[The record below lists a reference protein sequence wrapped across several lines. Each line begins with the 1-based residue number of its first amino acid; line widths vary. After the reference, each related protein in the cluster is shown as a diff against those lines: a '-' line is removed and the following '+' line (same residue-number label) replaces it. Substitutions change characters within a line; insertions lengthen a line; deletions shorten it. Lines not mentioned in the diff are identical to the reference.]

1 MAETVS
7 ATFRQNC
14 YDDSKRQR
22 MVFSADGVLIS
33 NEDISANGG
42 ANFSLACINAQQIMF
57 GETPMNTITLNVVN
71 DDGRFSS
78 SNIAGKEFS
87 CQIGVEVSNSDY
99 LAPSDAIS
107 AVRNKYESL
116 SVHSVAP
123 YIRGNVQL
131 GDTISELENGWE
143 CKILFAYDAIYFVVY
158 HGTDK
163 YYAKHERIGMF
174 NFGDADDP
182 SDTEI
187 AMLDRLMGYDYLSG
201 LSYYDG
207 GMEEYL
213 YDKKTA
219 SHSTWNDL
227 NATIWSGAK
236 SKTWGYYGGFTT
248 FKSIKYEAVPFGVW
262 HFDKP
267 RRANVASLSISGKDR
282 MSLFD
287 EDSVDFVDSM
297 SGVTSI
303 TYENFIRAIASYKN
317 VPVGDLSALNE
328 FKTFTI
334 DPRVYYQYKSL
345 KDLLSYLF
353 EVCGSN
359 AIIDR
364 RGRLSAMS
372 ADDTAIELPYVYS
385 FDVADYTA
393 HIINRMLIYHAGDYF
408 LYQQD
413 YSVENGVAYDFGENP
428 MFNNSNPSGS
438 WFSNDIHKKYG
449 GFRNAITTSDAD
461 YSMWCDDSYSWTDEN
476 DVTYREPIFTMQV
489 AWNGTGKVTY
499 TNYGEED
506 RAMDS
511 YDKRIENVS
520 SINDQNLQ
528 GFNEAQRAD
537 KLYFDS
543 NGLTVESSGLR
554 VLNNEGL
561 EVLKADSEGNLTLT
575 GAVQASSGFI
585 GNWDITN
592 QGLRYEEEG
601 SSGHILAIEPHW
613 NVVQYQAIKKGDRMA
628 HLTYDSLLF
637 EEADSDGNLST
648 TSAGA
653 IIQLLPESSSNN
665 LWIGYRKYSG
675 TTKDVGMT
683 LVFDSVW
690 IYGNKLTIG
699 NLPSSTSS
707 ANLVSISGR
716 IYQSSSLR
724 KLKDNIKT
732 IENASEKVDNLR
744 GVSFTSKC
752 EADDPKRTF
761 YGFIAE
767 EVEKVTPE
775 LCTYED
781 GKLQGVQYDRI
792 CALLIEDN
800 KACHKRIEE
809 LEKRLDD
816 LERRMK

>member
-42 ANFSLACINAQQIMF
+42 ANFSLACIQAQQIMF

-71 DDGRFSS
+71 DDGRFPSS
-78 SNIAGKEFS
+78 DIAGKEFS

-213 YDKKTA
+213 YDSKTA

-267 RRANVASLSISGKDR
+267 RRANVASLSIQGKDR

-303 TYENFIRAIASYKN
+303 TYENFIRAIAAYKN

-554 VLNNEGL
+554 VLNNDGQ
-561 EVLKADSEGNLTLT
+561 EVLKADSDGNLTLT
-575 GAVQASSGFI
+575 GAVRADSGFI
-585 GNWDITN
+585 GNLDITN
-592 QGLRYEEEG
+592 EGLFFEG
-601 SSGHILAIEPHW
+601 KDSSGRNADLSIEPRWGNVAIELHSYTDTQVRITSNGIYFDECDAHGSVGAASGALQYYKIGNDLYLRLGWALIDVPDGDLIT
-613 NVVQYQAIKKGDRMA
+613 VVSGDILQLPSIIKST
-628 HLTYDSLLF
+628 LPT
-637 EEADSDGNLST
+637 T
-648 TSAGA
+648 TSAA
-653 IIQLLPESSSNN
+653 NVALINN
-665 LWIGYRKYSG
+665 QFYK
-675 TTKDVGMT
+675 
-683 LVFDSVW
+683 
-690 IYGNKLTIG
+690 
-699 NLPSSTSS
+699 
-707 ANLVSISGR
+707 
-716 IYQSSSLR
+716 SSSLR
-724 KLKDNIKT
+724 NLKDNIKT

-816 LERRMK
+816 LERRIK

>member
-57 GETPMNTITLNVVN
+57 GETPMNTITMNVVN
-71 DDGRFSS
+71 DDGRYSS
-78 SNIAGKEFS
+78 SDIAGKEFS

-116 SVHSVAP
+116 SVHSVSP

-131 GDTISELENGWE
+131 GDTIDELENGWE

-236 SKTWGYYGGFTT
+236 SKTWGYYGGYTT

-303 TYENFIRAIASYKN
+303 NYENFIRAIASYKN

-385 FDVADYTA
+385 FDEADYTA

-511 YDKRIENVS
+511 YDKRIESVS
-520 SINDQNLQ
+520 SINDTNLQ

-543 NGLTVESSGLR
+543 NGLTIESNGLR
-554 VLNNEGL
+554 MKNSDGQV
-561 EVLKADSEGNLTLT
+561 VFDADDEGNLSLT
-575 GAVQASSGFI
+575 GKVQTKTGFI
-585 GNWDITN
+585 GNCNITEGGIVCGDEDKYISLARGGYDPRLEVLTKDGSRYKVIDISN
-592 QGLRYEEEG
+592 SLIEFLEYEEYPQILGRAQVFASNGTLNLYG
-601 SSGHILAIEPHW
+601 SSRVCVGE
-613 NVVQYQAIKKGDRMA
+613 V
-628 HLTYDSLLF
+628 
-637 EEADSDGNLST
+637 ST
-648 TSAGA
+648 TTGSANTILNA
-653 IIQLLPESSSNN
+653 V
-665 LWIGYRKYSG
+665 SG
-675 TTKDVGMT
+675 TAMYEICKT
-683 LVFDSVW
+683 
-690 IYGNKLTIG
+690 
-699 NLPSSTSS
+699 
-707 ANLVSISGR
+707 
-716 IYQSSSLR
+716 SSLR
-724 KLKDNIKT
+724 KFKDNIKT

-752 EADDPKRTF
+752 KVDDPKQKF
-761 YGFIAE
+761 FGFIAE
-767 EVEKVTPE
+767 EVENVAPE
-775 LCTYED
+775 LCTYEN
-781 GKLQGVQYDRI
+781 GELQGVQYDRV
-792 CALLIEDN
+792 CALLLEDN

-809 LEKRLDD
+809 LEKRLEEI
-816 LERRMK
+816 ERRMK